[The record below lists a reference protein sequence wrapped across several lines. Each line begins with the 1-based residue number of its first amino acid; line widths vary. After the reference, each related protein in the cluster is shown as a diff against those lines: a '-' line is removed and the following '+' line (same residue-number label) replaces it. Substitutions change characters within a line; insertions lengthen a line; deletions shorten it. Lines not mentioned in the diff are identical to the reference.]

1 MKNNIA
7 IICAR
12 SGSKGIK
19 NKNVKLLNGK
29 PLIAWSIELAKKN
42 KLIKDIYV
50 STDSKKIAS
59 ISSNYGAKIPFIRPK
74 NLSLDNSKEWDVL
87 RHFIKYLNNK
97 NIKISALVNL
107 PCTSP
112 LKKQIDINKAIKKY
126 YQNKYDVVI
135 SVTNSHRNP
144 MFNMTR
150 EIKKYASIAID
161 SKKKFYNRQEAPTFF
176 DMTTNVYIYSP
187 KYLLNYFHLFDGKVG
202 QILIPKKRSIDIDN
216 IEDFELCEYLI
227 SKNGH

>member
-12 SGSKGIK
+12 SGSKGVK
-19 NKNVKLLNGK
+19 NKNIKLLNGK
-29 PLIAWSIELAKKN
+29 PLIAWSIEIAKKN
-42 KLIKDIYV
+42 RLIKDVYV

-87 RHFIKYLNNK
+87 KHFIKYLNNK
-97 NIKISALVNL
+97 NIKINALVNL

-112 LKKQIDINKAIKKY
+112 LKKQIDVNNALKKY
-126 YQNKYDVVI
+126 YQNNYDVVI
-135 SVTNSHRNP
+135 SVTNSYRNP

-150 EIKKYASIAID
+150 EINNRALIAIK
-161 SKKKFYNRQEAPTFF
+161 SKKKFYNRQDLPVFY

-187 KYLLNYFHLFDGKVG
+187 KYILNSSHLFDGKVG
-202 QILIPKKRSIDIDN
+202 QILIPKKRSIDIDSL
-216 IEDFELCEYLI
+216 EDFKLCEYLI
-227 SKNGH
+227 TKSSY